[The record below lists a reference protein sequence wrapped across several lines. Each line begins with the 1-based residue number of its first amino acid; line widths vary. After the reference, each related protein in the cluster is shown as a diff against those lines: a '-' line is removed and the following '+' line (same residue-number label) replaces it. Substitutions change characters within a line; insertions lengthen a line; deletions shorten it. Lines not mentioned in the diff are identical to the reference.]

1 MFALRNK
8 GGREAVKALGDAF
21 ASQSALLKHEI
32 AYVLGQMQDAE
43 AVSTLRWV
51 VTSLNHASAA
61 QVQVEAS
68 AAEHVSFL
76 TSSSSLCM
84 VNNMCGAN
92 LIQS

>member
-8 GGREAVKALGDAF
+8 GGREAVKSLGDAF

-43 AVSTLRWV
+43 AVSTLRWA
-51 VTSLNHASAA
+51 VTSLNAPSAG
-61 QVQVEAS
+61 QVQAEAL

-76 TSSSSLCM
+76 TSSSALCM
-84 VNNMCGAN
+84 VNNMCDAN
-92 LIQS
+92 LMQS